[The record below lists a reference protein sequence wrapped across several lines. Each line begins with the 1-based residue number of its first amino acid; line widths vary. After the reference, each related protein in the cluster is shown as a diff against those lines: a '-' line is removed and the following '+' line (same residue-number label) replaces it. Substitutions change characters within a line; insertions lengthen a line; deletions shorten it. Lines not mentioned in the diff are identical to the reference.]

1 MEIWTQKPDDTCLLW
16 LSMYPPHPL
25 LTLWGFSAL
34 QWDLPTPFGSG
45 DVPLCLLWSSTFQ
58 VSVGKS
64 QWFSTPSWMQDLT
77 RKGCVSALS
86 SESKYDS
93 GTGWPS
99 FKEAH
104 GTWEQNESHTSI
116 IRRPDNSLGCAGTE
130 VLCKNVGPAE
140 LEPSDKVHVC
150 FARVEVSPW

>member
-1 MEIWTQKPDDTCLLW
+1 
-16 LSMYPPHPL
+16 
-25 LTLWGFSAL
+25 
-34 QWDLPTPFGSG
+34 
-45 DVPLCLLWSSTFQ
+45 
-58 VSVGKS
+58 
-64 QWFSTPSWMQDLT
+64 MQDLT

-150 FARVEVSPW
+150 FARVEVSP

>member
-1 MEIWTQKPDDTCLLW
+1 
-16 LSMYPPHPL
+16 
-25 LTLWGFSAL
+25 
-34 QWDLPTPFGSG
+34 
-45 DVPLCLLWSSTFQ
+45 
-58 VSVGKS
+58 
-64 QWFSTPSWMQDLT
+64 MQDLT
-77 RKGCVSALS
+77 CKGCVSALS

-150 FARVEVSPW
+150 FARVEVSP